1 MDSTSSDEGLT
12 FLFRGKNV
20 PVTYPSMSR
29 EVALLA
35 LESNPFQTW
44 SKRCE
49 QEDGQKRIEIHS
61 GRDSKC
67 RSFWRQVSIEEKE

>member
-1 MDSTSSDEGLT
+1 MEETSTMDSTSSDEGLT

-35 LESNPFQTW
+35 LESDPFQTW

-49 QEDGQKRIEIHS
+49 QENGQQRIEIHS
-61 GRDSKC
+61 VEIQSVDLFGAK
-67 RSFWRQVSIEEKE
+67 